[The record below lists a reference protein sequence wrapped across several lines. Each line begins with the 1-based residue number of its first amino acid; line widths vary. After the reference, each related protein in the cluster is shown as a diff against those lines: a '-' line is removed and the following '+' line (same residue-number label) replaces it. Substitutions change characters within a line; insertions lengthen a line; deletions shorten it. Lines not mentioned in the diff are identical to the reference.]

1 MYQDLQKASLWKRI
15 SAYIFDVILLVTV
28 AVGVAFLLSTL
39 FRYDSYAQK
48 RAELRQAYEQEYG
61 VTFDIAQEDY
71 EKLSEDE
78 RQRIDDAYAKFAADP
93 EVRGVDSLIINLSLL
108 IVVFSLLIPF
118 VGLEVLVPMA
128 FGHGRTL
135 GKKIFGVAIMRT
147 DGVKISNFQLFAR
160 SILGK
165 YTLETM
171 LPVFLLLLL
180 LLNILPVA
188 ALFGLA
194 VLLFVQVAVLMFSRQ
209 HGPIHDA
216 IAGTVA
222 VDFASQMI
230 FDTPEAALEYTKKLH
245 AEKAERA
252 GYN

>member
-1 MYQDLQKASLWKRI
+1 MHQDLQKASLWKRI
-15 SAYIFDVILLVTV
+15 SAYIFDVILLVTL
-28 AVGVAFLLSTL
+28 AVGVAFLLSAAL
-39 FRYDSYAQK
+39 KYDSYAQK
-48 RAELRQAYEQEYG
+48 RADLRLSYEQEYD
-61 VTFDIAQEDY
+61 VSFDIAQEDY

-118 VGLEVLVPMA
+118 VGLEVLVPIA

-135 GKKIFGVAIMRT
+135 GKKIFGVAIMRI
-147 DGVKISNFQLFAR
+147 DGVKIGHFQLFAR
-160 SILGK
+160 AILGK

-171 LPVFLLLLL
+171 LPVFLFLLL
-180 LLNILPVA
+180 LLNIMPIA

-194 VLLFVQVAVLMFSRQ
+194 VLAFVQLAVIMFSRQ
-209 HGPIHDA
+209 HGPIHDV
-216 IAGTVA
+216 ISGTVA

-230 FDTPEAALEYTKKLH
+230 FDTPEAALEYAKKLH
-245 AEKAERA
+245 AQEAERA
-252 GYN
+252 EYR